1 MLLSLLVLIK
11 KNMSFFV
18 YLLGPAHIQM
28 LCAKIQLLRFQ
39 SVCYYLNYILTL
51 PADKEFV
58 GFVVFSFKSH
68 MTIGSSFV
76 EFK

>member
-1 MLLSLLVLIK
+1 
-11 KNMSFFV
+11 
-18 YLLGPAHIQM
+18 M